1 MDPINPIMPGS
12 SSLPSVGPRRVES
25 LPRISRERDRPK
37 RDREEGQRRAHPE
50 PDEQPPPGDDEPGHP
65 HVDIRV

>member
-37 RDREEGQRRAHPE
+37 RDREQRQRRPLSEPE
-50 PDEQPPPGDDEPGHP
+50 EKLPPGDDEQGRP